1 MHTCA
6 QTQMNVGVCTCT
18 YMFTHTHVHIQAL
31 KKTVSPLSMT
41 LFHLA
46 IAMQDFIVCILQSV
60 KLRLKWGIDLPMTIQ
75 S

>member
-1 MHTCA
+1 
-6 QTQMNVGVCTCT
+6 
-18 YMFTHTHVHIQAL
+18 
-31 KKTVSPLSMT
+31 MT

-60 KLRLKWGIDLPMTIQ
+60 KLRLKWGIDLPVTIQ